1 MKVVTVHRGA
11 RDFYQLSCALAA
23 AGLLRKLVTDLYWPA
38 DRRWAAATERML
50 PVRIRQGMARRNAA
64 GLPSK
69 FVESCYSGG
78 LFAFAAEKSRLPFRW
93 RRAAIRLCDHLLG
106 RRAAEVAER
115 NGDALLSY
123 SYYAHS
129 AFSHVR
135 GNQPKI
141 LFQLHPHPAAVRA
154 ILDRERLRH
163 PECAQSLSR
172 EWELALPGPDFA
184 RLAAEPRMADYWL
197 AASSFTRNTLCDAG
211 IPAARIHVIPYGTD
225 LQRFSPARGRNRW
238 QSGPLRLLFVGTAGQ
253 RKGIRY
259 LLDALDRLRA
269 GTVELTV
276 CGRVEEPALVRNRR
290 QSIRVRGF
298 VSDKELVDVYRAA
311 HVFVLPSLAEGFGHV
326 LLEAMACGLPII
338 GTTHTAAPD
347 LIADGQEGFIIEPAD
362 AEAVASRIDY
372 FLENPPRVQSMGEA
386 ARSRAEYFSWSR
398 FRAEVAEVVPKL
410 LAEARQNHD
419 RQGVAN

>member
-11 RDFYQLSCALAA
+11 RDFYQLSCALAE

-50 PVRIRQGMARRNAA
+50 PARIRQGMARRNAA

-78 LFAFAAEKSRLPFRW
+78 LFAFAVGKSPLPFPW
-93 RRAAIRLCDHLLG
+93 RRAAIRFCDHLLG
-106 RRAAEVAER
+106 RRAAELAER

-129 AFSHVR
+129 AFSHFR

-154 ILDRERLRH
+154 ILERERLRH
-163 PECAQSLSR
+163 PECAASLGR
-172 EWELALPGPDFA
+172 EWELALPEPDFA
-184 RLAAEPRMADYWL
+184 RLATEPKMADHWL
-197 AASSFTRNTLCDAG
+197 AASSFTRNTLCEAG
-211 IPAARIHVIPYGTD
+211 IPTARIHLTPYGTD
-225 LQRFSPARGRNRW
+225 LQRFLPASGGNRW

-253 RKGIRY
+253 RKGIRC
-259 LLDALDRLRA
+259 LLDALDGLPA
-269 GTVELTV
+269 GTVELTI
-276 CGRVEEPALVRNRR
+276 CGRVEEPALFRNRR
-290 QSIRVRGF
+290 HSIRVHGF
-298 VSDKELVDVYRAA
+298 VSDEELVDVYRAA
-311 HVFVLPSLAEGFGHV
+311 HAFVLPSLAEGFGHV

-347 LIADGQEGFIIEPAD
+347 LIADGQEGFVVEPGDPAALANRIE
-362 AEAVASRIDY
+362 Y
-372 FLENPPRVQSMGEA
+372 FLRSPSRVQSMGLA
-386 ARSRAEYFSWSR
+386 ARSRAEYFSWTR
-398 FRAEVAEVVPKL
+398 FR
-410 LAEARQNHD
+410 EAVTST
-419 RQGVAN
+419 VANILHC